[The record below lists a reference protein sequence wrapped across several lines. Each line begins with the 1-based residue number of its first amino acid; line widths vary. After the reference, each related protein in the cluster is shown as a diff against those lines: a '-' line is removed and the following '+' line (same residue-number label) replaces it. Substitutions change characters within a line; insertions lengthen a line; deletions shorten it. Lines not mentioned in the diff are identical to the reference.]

1 MSADPRDS
9 WTDDELRNA
18 GRFSPADRIRRA
30 LQTRLRRTWPF
41 EEHADVD
48 LVLDAGDTGTW
59 TVWARGK
66 RVFVSEGRTSRPTSV
81 VQTDAASLLE
91 LLEGRRSG
99 VDLWLDNKLR
109 VRGSIALSMKLEGL
123 LGPVGRPRHFPRPAR
138 VRAHGVDTFYLDA
151 GSGPP
156 VVLLHGLGATNASML
171 PTLLDL
177 AKDHRVI
184 APDLPGFGDST
195 KPLLDYHAEFFA
207 KWLVHF
213 LDELGIERAHL
224 IGNSMGGRIAIETA
238 LRAPERVDRL
248 VLYAPAVAFR
258 RLRQLV
264 PVARMIRPE
273 LAAVPMLV
281 PRTMVVNTLE
291 RLFARSTRIAPPW
304 FLSAADEF
312 LRIFA
317 TRRGR
322 VAFFSAARQIYLDHP
337 WGEQGFWRRLAKL
350 ERPSLFIWGDRDF
363 LIPPAFAR
371 HVERAV
377 PHATSVVLDDCG
389 HVPQFERPVVTHRLV
404 REFFGRGA

>member
-1 MSADPRDS
+1 MSADPREV
-9 WTDDELRNA
+9 WTEDQARKLDQL
-18 GRFSPADRIRRA
+18 SPADRIRRA
-30 LQTRLRRTWPF
+30 LDERLRRVWPF

-48 LVLDAGDTGTW
+48 LVLDAGGVGCW
-59 TVWARGK
+59 TIWARGK

-81 VQTDAASLLE
+81 VEADAATLLD

-99 VDLWLDNKLR
+99 VELWLDNRLR

-123 LGPVGRPRHFPRPAR
+123 LGPEGRPRRFPRPKR
-138 VRAHGVDTFYLDA
+138 VMAHGIDTFYLDA
-151 GSGPP
+151 GAGPP
-156 VVLLHGLGATNASML
+156 VILLHGLGATNASML

-177 AKDHRVI
+177 ARDHRVI
-184 APDLPGFGDST
+184 APDIPGFGDSS
-195 KPLLDYHAEFFA
+195 KPVRDYHAGFFA
-207 KWLVHF
+207 KWAVAL
-213 LDELGIERAHL
+213 LDALGLERAHF
-224 IGNSMGGRIAIETA
+224 IGNSMGGRIAIEVG
-238 LRAPERVDRL
+238 LRSPERVESL

-264 PVARMIRPE
+264 PVARMLRPE

-281 PRTMVVNTLE
+281 PRAMVVGTLE
-291 RLFARSTRIAPPW
+291 RLFSKSSRVEAPW

-337 WGEQGFWRRLAKL
+337 WGDRGFWQRLAKL
-350 ERPSLFIWGDRDF
+350 EPRSLFIWGDRDF
-363 LIPPAFAR
+363 LIPPGFSR
-371 HVERAV
+371 HVARAV

-389 HVPQFERPVVTHRLV
+389 HVPQFERPRTTHQLV
-404 REFFGRGA
+404 REFFRG